1 MLSVSVN
8 LATERARLQVLP
20 GTDTQPLLRA
30 VDAAGYSASPVAATA
45 VKDERPLNAERWRLA
60 LALLLAAPLVLP
72 MLLTPFGVHLML
84 PAWAQ
89 FLLATPVQFVLGAR
103 FYRAAWRAL
112 RSGAGNMDQL
122 VALGTSAGYGLS
134 LYQWAIT
141 PAGHTPHLYFEASA
155 VIIALILLGKYLESR
170 AKRQTTGAIRAL
182 QALRPEQATR
192 LREGVE
198 QRVAIS
204 ALSIGE
210 QIVVKPGERFA
221 VDGKVLEGNSH
232 ADEALI
238 SGESLPQ
245 AKAPGCLLYTSPSP
259 RDGLLYRM
267 PSSA

>member
-1 MLSVSVN
+1 M
-8 LATERARLQVLP
+8 
-20 GTDTQPLLRA
+20 
-30 VDAAGYSASPVAATA
+30 
-45 VKDERPLNAERWRLA
+45 
-60 LALLLAAPLVLP
+60 
-72 MLLTPFGVHLML
+72 
-84 PAWAQ
+84 
-89 FLLATPVQFVLGAR
+89 
-103 FYRAAWRAL
+103 
-112 RSGAGNMDQL
+112 
-122 VALGTSAGYGLS
+122 
-134 LYQWAIT
+134 
-141 PAGHTPHLYFEASA
+141 
-155 VIIALILLGKYLESR
+155 IIALILLGKYLESR

-245 AKAPGCLLYTSPSP
+245 AKAPGDQVTAGAINGE
-259 RDGLLYRM
+259 GLLLIEATALGAETVLSRIIRLVEDAQTAKAPIQKLVDRVSPVSYTHLTL
-267 PSSA
+267 PTTPYV